1 MSTEMIRGVYAAPMQ
16 QVAPHATAV
25 AQVRE
30 AQEVQAMVFMAK
42 QFPRDVTLA
51 INRIISACKN
61 PALADVAIYKYT
73 KGGSKVEGPSIRL
86 AEAMAQAWGN
96 IDTGTRVLRSDEKS
110 SELESF
116 CWDLET
122 NYRVRKT
129 FTVSHI
135 RHTNKGDYLLTDPR
149 EIYETQANNA
159 SRRQRAC
166 ILAVIPSDVAD
177 AAVKQCR
184 KTQEDALKGGGKKAI
199 EDTLADMVKAFEGYG
214 VTEAMLEAY
223 LGHNLKSANAT
234 DVVNLRS
241 VYRSLRDGMG
251 TVEEHFSAAMTRMKK
266 RTRAASLIADID
278 AQEPSP
284 AAPSQEGASE
294 DAPTT
299 LPDLV

>member
-1 MSTEMIRGVYAAPMQ
+1 MIRGNVYAAPMQ
-16 QVAPHATAV
+16 QTAQHATAV
-25 AQVRE
+25 AQMRE

-42 QFPRDVTLA
+42 QFPRDEFAA
-51 INRIISACKN
+51 INRILTACKN
-61 PALADVAIYKYT
+61 PALANAAIYKYA

-86 AEAMAQAWGN
+86 AEAMAKAWGN
-96 IDTGTRVLRSDEKS
+96 IDTGTRVLHSDEKS

-149 EIYETQANNA
+149 EIYETQANSA

-166 ILAVIPSDVAD
+166 ILAVIPGDVAD
-177 AAVKQCR
+177 AAVEQCR
-184 KTQEDALKGGGKKAI
+184 KTQEAALKGGGKKTI
-199 EDTLADMVKAFEGYG
+199 EETLTDIVKAFEGYG
-214 VTEAMLEAY
+214 VTVAMLEAY

-241 VYRSLRDGMG
+241 VFRSLRDGMG
-251 TVEEHFSAAMTRMKK
+251 TVEDHFGAAMARVENKAKK
-266 RTRAASLIADID
+266 RTNAAALIEADEANADKAIECEAD
-278 AQEPSP
+278 VK
-284 AAPSQEGASE
+284 AAV
-294 DAPTT
+294 
-299 LPDLV
+299 LPDLA